1 VKVILRRSSIRRKRR
16 MFVLVLVL
24 EFASSENMD
33 LNELFKEVFGT
44 GCLVFIRPGGLCCS
58 DFP

>member
-1 VKVILRRSSIRRKRR
+1 MKVILKRSSIRRKRR

-24 EFASSENMD
+24 ECASSENMD

-44 GCLVFIRPGGLCCS
+44 GCLVFIRPGGRNV
-58 DFP
+58 